1 MPHYLFKRAFRL
13 RASKTKD
20 EREQK
25 DRLEKN
31 SKKATHLLCGI
42 KTKGNQLR
50 FISLLYLIALVI
62 KASLMIY
69 GTNQRAQMSDNARLR
84 ENRRTKN

>member
-1 MPHYLFKRAFRL
+1 MPHYFFKRAFRL
-13 RASKTKD
+13 RVSKTKD

-25 DRLEKN
+25 DRLEKK

-50 FISLLYLIALVI
+50 FVSLLCLIALVI
-62 KASLMIY
+62 KASLIY
-69 GTNQRAQMSDNARLR
+69 GTNQRAQMSDNSRLR